1 MNLRSHVKITQ
12 FIPLTPHVLEWTGSS
27 QTAVREEREGRES
40 ASLVY
45 EEIFALRRSRVSSK
59 EGVGRN
65 LMLYGSFVRG
75 VRRVRGFTSSSY

>member
-59 EGVGRN
+59 EGVGRKPDA
-65 LMLYGSFVRG
+65 LRFIRA
-75 VRRVRGFTSSSY
+75 RRPTGAGLH